1 MTHVFPEWYTWS
13 LNIFPCPIQTGFEMM
28 LKGNLET
35 IIKLLIIQNFFLLVQ
50 NQSNGDFVKGSIY
63 FAIAA
68 PPNVQSYGRA
78 FNRTLSNI
86 TQNILTGRSSIPSYN
101 LSLETVVI
109 DLPENGSFSS
119 GFLESVCDIFGS
131 KRIIA
136 VLIVGH
142 SPAAFTVSLTA
153 RHAGIPVLWARGDS
167 QLLPGFR
174 TMVSNSIFKFN
185 ILKNKCLIFVY
196 LKKVREL

>member
-1 MTHVFPEWYTWS
+1 MMPRYS
-13 LNIFPCPIQTGFEMM
+13 LEN
-28 LKGNLET
+28 
-35 IIKLLIIQNFFLLVQ
+35 IIKLLIIQISFMLVQ
-50 NQSNGDFVKGSIY
+50 THREEDFVRGSIY

-68 PPNVQSYGRA
+68 PPSTQSYSRA

-86 TQNILTGRSSIPSYN
+86 TQNFLTGRSSKTYYN

-119 GFLESVCDIFGS
+119 GLLENVCDKFGS

-136 VLIVGH
+136 VLIVGR

-153 RHAGIPVLWARGDS
+153 RHAGIPVLWAQGDS

-174 TMVSNSIFKFN
+174 TMVSEIYLFFKN
-185 ILKNKCLIFVY
+185 EIEVRNEIKTENMGSMLKNATH
-196 LKKVREL
+196 